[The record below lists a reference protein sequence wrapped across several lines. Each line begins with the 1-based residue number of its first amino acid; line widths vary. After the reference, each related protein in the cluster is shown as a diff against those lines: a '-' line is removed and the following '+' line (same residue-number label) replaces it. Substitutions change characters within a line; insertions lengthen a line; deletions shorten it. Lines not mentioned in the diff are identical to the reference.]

1 MERICSTVYEP
12 LSTFCAPLH
21 ALFPDL
27 LPDYELL
34 LECSGSLSWDLVR
47 KIGPGCTKALLVAC
61 LNKDAETF
69 FQDPDNNPFVQFV
82 GGRVL
87 YDRLVDAEK
96 DGYWGDNHLVNIIRQ
111 CMVLHAL
118 EPMATKLQCIL
129 SKVAASSSASAGTMD
144 QSNILSS
151 ILTDPSI
158 LSSLVGLMDSP
169 ESMKTL
175 LQSLRTIMD
184 GMTTTATAVPE
195 TVDEEAPV
203 VAAVSAAATPGEFI
217 RAARQQRAKKTKQK
231 KNKKKNANPGLSDM
245 MALLGNMSMDDSE
258 LQDLSTELKSMDPTA
273 IADMAREGL
282 SSMTGVGE
290 GVDIGALMS
299 MFQQ

>member
-1 MERICSTVYEP
+1 
-12 LSTFCAPLH
+12 
-21 ALFPDL
+21 
-27 LPDYELL
+27 
-34 LECSGSLSWDLVR
+34 
-47 KIGPGCTKALLVAC
+47 

-129 SKVAASSSASAGTMD
+129 SKVAASAGTMD

-217 RAARQQRAKKTKQK
+217 RAARQQRAKKTKQT
-231 KNKKKNANPGLSDM
+231 KNKNANPGLSDM
-245 MALLGNMSMDDSE
+245 MALLGNMSMDDNE

-282 SSMTGVGE
+282 SSMTGVGD

>member
-1 MERICSTVYEP
+1 MDRICSTVYEP

-34 LECSGSLSWDLVR
+34 LECGRSLSWDLVR

-61 LNKDAETF
+61 LNKDDETF
-69 FQDPDNNPFVQFV
+69 FQEPDNPFVQFV

-129 SKVAASSSASAGTMD
+129 SKVAASSSAGTMD

-195 TVDEEAPV
+195 TVDEEEEEEAPV
-203 VAAVSAAATPGEFI
+203 VATVSAAATPGEFI

-231 KNKKKNANPGLSDM
+231 KKKNGAADM
-245 MALLGNMSMDDSE
+245 MALLGSMSMDDSE

-282 SSMTGVGE
+282 SSMTGVGD
-290 GVDIGALMS
+290 GVDIGALMNV
-299 MFQQ
+299 FQQ